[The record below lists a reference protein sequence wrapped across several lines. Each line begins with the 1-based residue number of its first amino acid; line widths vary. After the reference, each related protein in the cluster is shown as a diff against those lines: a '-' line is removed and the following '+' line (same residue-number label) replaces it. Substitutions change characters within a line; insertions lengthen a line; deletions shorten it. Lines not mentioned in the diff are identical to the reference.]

1 MQFMQKTA
9 YARAC
14 PVVRKFRKNVSLPAS
29 LPGALFNQT
38 MARIMRITALLMLIT
53 CLHVSAKSLSQ
64 SISLSANNMPVKEVF
79 KAIEKQ
85 TGYVVFINSE
95 DLDITKPVT
104 IKAVNMPLSQFL
116 PAILKGQSFD
126 YSITKKTIFIFRKN
140 ATPANVTSV
149 AAKDTT
155 IGGRVTDD
163 KGLPLAG
170 ANITVNGAKNANY
183 SSDQDGMFTLRAA
196 PGDVLVI
203 SYIGFTT
210 TTAQVPLDSRY
221 VTVKLT
227 PKSTKLQE
235 TVIVSTG
242 YQRLPKERAAGS
254 FGIINQST
262 LEKRSNYDISTY
274 MEGQVPG
281 LLISPTGDITIR
293 GESTISSTADK
304 NPLIVVD
311 GFPIERPISSI
322 NPNDIES
329 ITVLKDAS
337 AASIWG
343 VRASN
348 GVIVIQTKR
357 GASSVK
363 NLDVSFTSTLSIT
376 EQPSLSALPFASTQ
390 SFIDYEK
397 YRVDNKLVNFVGK
410 PRPAISPVIDA
421 YMNHPA
427 TADALVDSLKNIHS
441 FDEFSSLF
449 MRPATRQQYAIN
461 IGGKGAQTSQRMSF
475 SYDKV
480 NESFNQNSSE
490 RYVADVFE
498 TMRIVP
504 KVNLEVGLNYVVNNV
519 RNNGMSLSDIK
530 KLLPYQTIVDANGNY
545 VPQPQTFYQS
555 DKDSLVKAGLPYN
568 WDYNMLQDYRNNNNV
583 TKNNYVVANTRL
595 NYNIFKGL
603 DANVSYQFESGT
615 TGITNLYNQE
625 TYYTRNMVNFSSS
638 IKNNVVTSGI
648 PKGSI
653 YKESA
658 NRFYSHTLRGQL
670 RYDGALDKKGEHYL
684 SGIAGLEIREVGNK
698 FSNQTKYGY
707 NEQSLQYTPVDYTHY
722 YTNIIGGQALI
733 PDETVFQDIV
743 NRFVSYYGN
752 VGYTFKDRYT
762 LNGSGRLDKTNLF
775 GSSDRYRNVWL
786 WSSGI
791 SWQIH
796 KEPFFKS
803 DFFKS
808 LILRATY
815 GINGNVDR
823 STSPYLI
830 ANVATDRQTNLPYAY
845 VSNPSNPLL
854 RWEKTAV
861 VNVGVDFSIL
871 KDRLRGSVE
880 YYNRYSTD
888 LLGNSTVNGTY
899 GFNSAYINYASLRNT
914 GTDIRLTG
922 VIVKSAFNWNAT
934 LNYSYNKNKVTK
946 VDLPQKSVGA
956 YLASVAQ
963 EGLPLHYLYSY
974 KWAGLSSTGAPQ
986 VYNEKG
992 AVVDYKTDVT
1002 DPAALLYQGSTVPTH
1017 YGALIN
1023 EFSYKGFS
1031 LVTNFTFKLGY
1042 KFLVPVIKYQTV
1054 SDNAYQVM
1062 NDWDKRWKQP
1072 GDEKIT
1078 NTPAAPTS
1086 ISGLNIYDKYA
1097 QYADVNVESASIIRF
1112 RELLLNYTFPSAW
1125 IKKYP
1130 SSKLTLGIQIR
1141 NLASYKFNKAGL
1153 DPEYLTLDLNNI
1165 ALPPRPEYSFIIRA
1179 NF

>member
-1 MQFMQKTA
+1 MQKTA
-9 YARAC
+9 YARVC
-14 PVVRKFRKNVSLPAS
+14 PAVKDFRKIVSS
-29 LPGALFNQT
+29 GFGSPGVLFNQP
-38 MARIMRITALLMLIT
+38 MARIMRITAILMLIT

-64 SISLSANNMPVKEVF
+64 SISLSASNMPVKEVF

-85 TGYVVFINSE
+85 TGYVVFINAE
-95 DLDITKPVT
+95 DLESTKPVT
-104 IKAVNMPLSQFL
+104 INAVNMPLSQFL

-126 YSITKKTIFIFRKN
+126 FSITKKTIFIFRKT
-140 ATPANVTSV
+140 TPAAVTAHV
-149 AAKDTT
+149 ARDTT

-170 ANITVNGAKNANY
+170 ANIIVNGDKRANY
-183 SSDQDGMFTLRAA
+183 STDQDGLFTLRAA
-196 PGDVLVI
+196 PGDLLVI
-203 SYIGFTT
+203 SYVGFAT
-210 TTAQVPLDSRY
+210 TTAQIPLDSRY
-221 VTVKLT
+221 IAVKLV

-281 LLISPTGDITIR
+281 LLIAPNGDITIR

-311 GFPIERPISSI
+311 GFPIERPIESI

-363 NLDVSFTSTLSIT
+363 SLDVSFTSTLSIT
-376 EQPSLSALPFASTQ
+376 QKPSLSVLPFASTK
-390 SFIDYEK
+390 SFIDFEK
-397 YRVDNKLVNFVGK
+397 YRVDNHLVNFVGK

-427 TADALVDSLKNIHS
+427 TADALVDSLQNIHS

-461 IGGKGAQTSQRMSF
+461 IAGKGAQTSQRVSF

-490 RYVADVFE
+490 RYVADLFE

-504 KVNLEVGLNYVVNNV
+504 KLNLEMGLNYVVNNV
-519 RNNGMSLSDIK
+519 KNNGMLLSDIK
-530 KLLPYQTIVDANGNY
+530 KLLPYQTIEDANGNY
-545 VPQPQTFYQS
+545 VPQPQTFYQA

-568 WDYNMLQDYRNNNNV
+568 WDYNMLREYRNNNYV
-583 TKNNYVVANTRL
+583 TKNSYVVANTRL

-603 DANVSYQFESGT
+603 DANVSYQYESGT
-615 TGITNLYNQE
+615 TGVNNLFNQE
-625 TYYTRNMVNFSSS
+625 TYYTRNAVNFSSS

-670 RYDGALDKKGEHYL
+670 RYDGALSKNGEHYL

-698 FSNQTKYGY
+698 FSSQTKYGY

-722 YTNIIGGQALI
+722 YTNIIGSQQLI
-733 PDETVFQDIV
+733 PDETVFQDIL

-803 DFFKS
+803 DFFRS

-861 VNVGVDFSIL
+861 TNIGIDFSIL
-871 KDRLRGSVE
+871 NDRLRGSLE

-899 GFNSAYINYASLRNT
+899 GFNSAYINYASLRNS

-922 VIVKSAFNWNAT
+922 AIIKGAFNWNAT

-992 AVVDYKTDVT
+992 NVVDYKTDVN
-1002 DPAALLYQGSTVPTH
+1002 DPAALLYQGSMVPTH
-1017 YGALIN
+1017 YGAFIN

-1031 LVTNFTFKLGY
+1031 LVTNFTFKFGY

-1054 SDNAYQVM
+1054 SDNAFQVM
-1062 NDWDKRWKQP
+1062 NDWDKRWKKP
-1072 GDEKIT
+1072 GDEKLT

-1125 IKKYP
+1125 MKKYP
-1130 SSKLTLGIQIR
+1130 SSKLTLGVQIR